1 MDTMRG
7 LRKQLG
13 WSQARLA
20 REWGMAQSNISRM
33 EAGLQKVDARTM
45 QALRALVDAH
55 APDPPAD
62 AA

>member
-33 EAGLQKVDARTM
+33 EAGHQKVDTRTI
-45 QALRALVDAH
+45 QALQALVDRH
-55 APDPPAD
+55 ASPPPAD